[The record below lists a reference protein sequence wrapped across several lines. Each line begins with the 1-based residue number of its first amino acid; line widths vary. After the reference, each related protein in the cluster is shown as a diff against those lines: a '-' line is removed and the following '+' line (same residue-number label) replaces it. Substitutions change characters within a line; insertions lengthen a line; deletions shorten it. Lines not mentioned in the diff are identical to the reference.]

1 MRKTPLIK
9 PTQHKYLVLS
19 SWNRVSGSN
28 AGTMYL
34 FIQTSRLQSQGD
46 IVAFVVGSGMGGVN
60 LGISSIYIYVYFFT
74 YSSIQ
79 ASIDLTQSLTT
90 RILRELRLRLRTI
103 FLTPG
108 RGGSKTFTDALGC
121 IRLL

>member
-60 LGISSIYIYVYFFT
+60 LGISSIYICIFLYLFK
-74 YSSIQ
+74 YSSFYRPDAVPDDTNPQ
-79 ASIDLTQSLTT
+79 RAQ
-90 RILRELRLRLRTI
+90 
-103 FLTPG
+103 TP
-108 RGGSKTFTDALGC
+108 A
-121 IRLL
+121 